1 MEFQRQHSNTESY
14 DEEFK
19 KLSFTSLTDLELD
32 ALNSLDET
40 IRCHETTDFEDVQ
53 FDKRLQNKVEKLER
67 RNTVTFQKSSK
78 QVTDSTKA
86 SHPRKLNTGYIL
98 FDGAEI
104 KYISTDESEPD
115 LPVKPSE
122 QVCAEGSFR
131 SGTSESSTHVS
142 ELPSHLNLSSDDLI
156 MRDSFKDTISR
167 ISLTPHKRLPAYV
180 HFSTMQKLY
189 LFLVGAVPVL
199 AVNAFY
205 ISIAFFLPVLGKQS
219 LSEIGICYHVPFLAS
234 LLLIFCG
241 KKHWVPFLPTVP
253 ICLVLM
259 AVSVVVLPSF
269 VAAGFTLS
277 IFAIYG
283 VIIVNGLCAGLS
295 QSLVSRMVVLF
306 PGGKSILLIR
316 YGESIGSLFPMVVQI
331 ILILSMGLRSTESQ
345 LTEYNTRCLYVLF
358 GVVFLGIIIGLV
370 SLIKLSK
377 SGIYA
382 LFAGRDCI
390 AHSPKNITLGS
401 VPETAKR
408 RYHTVKWYLVVEF
421 LLSLVSYFVLSLAP
435 FIHEATLQTSNSST
449 VPFWKVYLATVLIGL
464 FRVGDIFGRIMS
476 NLCCGGQR
484 TMNKDVAMFV
494 YLSASILRL
503 AFIPAVVF
511 YTRSPFLVYHNVFM
525 MGFYFMLAFTNG
537 FLSVAM
543 TSRCQSLI
551 RVQRNDT
558 CPIVSQFIWFSGL
571 FGATIGIALS
581 FVQLTYDLN
590 YS

>member
-1 MEFQRQHSNTESY
+1 M
-14 DEEFK
+14 
-19 KLSFTSLTDLELD
+19 
-32 ALNSLDET
+32 
-40 IRCHETTDFEDVQ
+40 
-53 FDKRLQNKVEKLER
+53 
-67 RNTVTFQKSSK
+67 
-78 QVTDSTKA
+78 
-86 SHPRKLNTGYIL
+86 
-98 FDGAEI
+98 
-104 KYISTDESEPD
+104 
-115 LPVKPSE
+115 
-122 QVCAEGSFR
+122 
-131 SGTSESSTHVS
+131 
-142 ELPSHLNLSSDDLI
+142 
-156 MRDSFKDTISR
+156 
-167 ISLTPHKRLPAYV
+167 
-180 HFSTMQKLY
+180 
-189 LFLVGAVPVL
+189 
-199 AVNAFY
+199 
-205 ISIAFFLPVLGKQS
+205 LG
-219 LSEIGICYHVPFLAS
+219 
-234 LLLIFCG
+234 
-241 KKHWVPFLPTVP
+241 
-253 ICLVLM
+253 
-259 AVSVVVLPSF
+259 
-269 VAAGFTLS
+269 
-277 IFAIYG
+277 
-283 VIIVNGLCAGLS
+283 
-295 QSLVSRMVVLF
+295 
-306 PGGKSILLIR
+306 
-316 YGESIGSLFPMVVQI
+316 IGSLFPIVVQI

-345 LTEYNTRCLYVLF
+345 LTEYNTRYLYVLF

-464 FRVGDIFGRIMS
+464 FRVGDIFGRIIS

-525 MGFYFMLAFTNG
+525 IGFYFMLAFTNG
-537 FLSVAM
+537 FLSVAT